1 MECRSHDCAAC
12 TTVQLTLRVVP
23 LHAPLAA
30 SRTRWQTLL
39 ARLNTWTPAGLLLV
53 WLKPALLGSLHLRHC
68 VTVWS
73 REGAAHEVAPRCKH
87 VSRRYHE
94 WYGYRESCAAQ
105 W

>member
-1 MECRSHDCAAC
+1 MECRSHDCAAGSA
-12 TTVQLTLRVVP
+12 VQLALRAVP

-39 ARLNTWTPAGLLLV
+39 ARLNTWAPARLLLV
-53 WLKPALLGSLHLRHC
+53 WLEPAFLGSLHLRHC

-73 REGAAHEVAPRCKH
+73 REGAAHEVASRREH

-94 WYGYRESCAAQ
+94 WCGYRESCVAR